1 MELLVVVGIISALM
15 AISVPA
21 LNLIREKACQLKGM
35 ANLKGIAS
43 PVNTFANDHD
53 DRYPPSV
60 ATIGYEPYWTWY
72 DPRRL
77 VGVNERTPGVLHRS
91 MSAYLRDYIED
102 AGLLSCPS
110 VPSDCAYIQQMWG
123 AGDDWDNPATPAST
137 KDPMTGSLCFYWN
150 YEGLLDPA
158 IRRVF
163 RGPWG
168 PASGR
173 GYSQL
178 LACDHFGYGS
188 GLDIPPSYAYASCE
202 PFDGAAVGDKSDVAR
217 WVSKGSGS
225 GKVPPEAQ
233 DLPTIKLKAVYADA
247 HVETYSASETV
258 PMWVILNRA
267 DLTPYKIDGGQAT
280 PGLFFL
286 PQQAIP
292 VR

>member
-1 MELLVVVGIISALM
+1 MVIGITSALM

-21 LNLIREKACQLKGM
+21 FNLARSKVIELKGM
-35 ANLKGIAS
+35 ANLRATGAQ
-43 PVNTFANDHD
+43 VNAFANDHD

-77 VGVNERTPGVLHRS
+77 AGVNERTPGVLHRS

-102 AGLLSCPS
+102 AGVLSCPS
-110 VPSDCAYIQQMWG
+110 VPFECKYMQQMWV

-158 IRRVF
+158 TKSVF

-168 PASGR
+168 PGAGR

-188 GLDIPPSYAYASCE
+188 GLDIPPTYAYASCE
-202 PFDGAAVGDKSDVAR
+202 PFGGTSIGDKSDVPR
-217 WVSKGSGS
+217 WVSKGPGS
-225 GKVPPEAQ
+225 GKVPPDAG
-233 DLPTIKLKAVYADA
+233 DLPKISLKALYTDA
-247 HVETYSASETV
+247 HAEKYSSSAVV
-258 PMWVILNRA
+258 PMWVIVDRA
-267 DLTPYKIDGGQAT
+267 DLTAYKIDGTQAT

-286 PQQAIP
+286 PQQAMP
-292 VR
+292 QH